1 MVLKSAAVLVLLAAA
16 MPAHATD
23 WYYVDS
29 ADDGSNISF
38 IDKDSIVA
46 NAQGNLTATMY
57 SVLAQEEEGTVAF
70 RFGVEIE
77 CRTLKSRLV
86 TAESFDTTLAS
97 QGVSDMGGDWT
108 PTEKGTQGET
118 VVEFVCSKG
127 AAYPSSK
134 SLGSA
139 TPFTIGRRMLADQR
153 AKGQ

>member
-1 MVLKSAAVLVLLAAA
+1 MLLKSAAAVLLFAAA
-16 MPAHATD
+16 APAHASD

-57 SVLAQEEEGTVAF
+57 SVLAREEEGTVAF
-70 RFGVEIE
+70 RFGLEVE
-77 CRTLKSRLV
+77 CKTLKSRLV
-86 TAESFDTTLAS
+86 TAESFDAALAS
-97 QGVSDMGGDWT
+97 QGVSDMGGEWA
-108 PTEKGTQGET
+108 PTTKGTQGET

-127 AAYPSSK
+127 AAYPGSK

-139 TPFTIGRRMLADQR
+139 IPFQVGRRMLADQR
-153 AKGQ
+153 AKAP